1 MDGLIV
7 RATIKRLADL
17 DDCQGRK
24 SSRLVLCENCD
35 SLHHVNWCMFW
46 VCCIYCP
53 LHHCFSLAF
62 HLPLF
67 AVIGSKHSQW
77 WFVWLTVGA
86 DCYLDIL
93 SCEISCGS
101 LQQVQ
106 SVWASLSKRF
116 QSEEEP
122 LRIVALWDGFAQ
134 EEERRCSKIVLS
146 MDCFP
151 PCFSNLA
158 EHVGSHPFDVAKN
171 RVNSFE
177 ST

>member
-1 MDGLIV
+1 M
-7 RATIKRLADL
+7 
-17 DDCQGRK
+17 
-24 SSRLVLCENCD
+24 
-35 SLHHVNWCMFW
+35 
-46 VCCIYCP
+46 
-53 LHHCFSLAF
+53 
-62 HLPLF
+62 
-67 AVIGSKHSQW
+67 
-77 WFVWLTVGA
+77 
-86 DCYLDIL
+86 
-93 SCEISCGS
+93 
-101 LQQVQ
+101 
-106 SVWASLSKRF
+106 WASLSKRF